1 MNLHTTHPEAHDAWL
16 YAMGIDVRWRH
27 RSGLGA
33 QDAADAASAT
43 SAKTQWALPEAIAQ
57 ARYWIVA
64 ADTSGALNAAECYV
78 LAGMLWA
85 INADVRD
92 VVCSVVTQ
100 SADSEAALRTV
111 PTALAAWPQLRT
123 LAVSSELLESLPTI
137 LAQHPNLYILYLG
150 ENEALAAHERLRCLP
165 SLRTMQADALQKKR
179 AWLALKSLRTAF
191 H

>member
-1 MNLHTTHPEAHDAWL
+1 MNLHKTHPEAHDAWL

-33 QDAADAASAT
+33 PDETDAASAT
-43 SAKTQWALPEAIAQ
+43 TQWALPEAIAQ

-64 ADTSGALNAAECYV
+64 ADASQALNAAECYV

-92 VVCSVVTQ
+92 VVCSVVTP
-100 SADSEAALRTV
+100 SADSEAALLRAV

-165 SLRTMQADALQKKR
+165 SLRTMQADALQKQR

>member
-1 MNLHTTHPEAHDAWL
+1 MNLHKTHPEAHDAWL

-27 RSGLGA
+27 RSGLDA
-33 QDAADAASAT
+33 QDAADAAT
-43 SAKTQWALPEAIAQ
+43 PLALPEVIAQ
-57 ARYWIVA
+57 ARYWVVS
-64 ADTSGALNAAECYV
+64 ADAPQALNAAECYV

-92 VVCSVVTQ
+92 VVCSVMTQ
-100 SADSEAALRTV
+100 SADYEAAVRAV

-123 LAVSSELLESLPTI
+123 LAVSSELLASLPTI

-165 SLRTMQADALQKKR
+165 SLRTMQADALQKQR
-179 AWLALKSLRTAF
+179 AWSALKSLRTAF

>member
-1 MNLHTTHPEAHDAWL
+1 
-16 YAMGIDVRWRH
+16 
-27 RSGLGA
+27 
-33 QDAADAASAT
+33 
-43 SAKTQWALPEAIAQ
+43 
-57 ARYWIVA
+57 
-64 ADTSGALNAAECYV
+64 
-78 LAGMLWA
+78 MLWA

-92 VVCSVVTQ
+92 VVCSVVTP
-100 SADSEAALRTV
+100 SADSEAALLRAV

-123 LAVSSELLESLPTI
+123 LAVSSELLGSLPTI

>member
-1 MNLHTTHPEAHDAWL
+1 MNLHKTHPEAHDAWL
-16 YAMGIDVRWRH
+16 HAMGIDVRWRH

-33 QDAADAASAT
+33 PDETDSVNAAM
-43 SAKTQWALPEAIAQ
+43 QWALPEAIAQ

-64 ADTSGALNAAECYV
+64 ADASQVLNAAECYV

-92 VVCSVVTQ
+92 VVCSVVTP
-100 SADSEAALRTV
+100 SADSEAALLRAV

-165 SLRTMQADALQKKR
+165 SLRAMQADALQKQR
-179 AWLALKSLRTAF
+179 AWSALKSLRTAF

>member
-1 MNLHTTHPEAHDAWL
+1 MNLHKTHPEAHDAWL

-33 QDAADAASAT
+33 PDETDAASAT
-43 SAKTQWALPEAIAQ
+43 TQWALPEAIAQ

-92 VVCSVVTQ
+92 VVCSIMTQ
-100 SADSEAALRTV
+100 PNHSEEAVRAV
-111 PTALAAWPQLRT
+111 PTALPAWPQLHV
-123 LAVSSELLESLPTI
+123 LNVSSELFASLPTI
-137 LAQHPNLYILYLG
+137 LAQHPNLHILFLG
-150 ENEALAAHERLRCLP
+150 EDASLAAHERLLCLP
-165 SLRTMQADALQKKR
+165 SVRAMQTDALQKQR
-179 AWLALKSLRTAF
+179 AWLALKPLRMAS

>member
-1 MNLHTTHPEAHDAWL
+1 MNLHKTHPEAHDAWL
-16 YAMGIDVRWRH
+16 YAMGIDVRWRN

-33 QDAADAASAT
+33 QDAADAASAA
-43 SAKTQWALPEAIAQ
+43 SATMQWALPEAIAQ

-64 ADTSGALNAAECYV
+64 ADASQALNAAECYV

-92 VVCSVVTQ
+92 VVCSVVTP
-100 SADSEAALRTV
+100 SADSEEAVRAV